1 MAQAHFWD
9 GTQWV
14 PISGGGGGG
23 TGPQGPQGVPGQNGE
38 SVTVYGPQADQPV
51 GPRKG
56 DIWFSTT
63 TTKVTPDIGTVT
75 IKQPE
80 QPIGIS
86 IGTPE
91 PTTVTSIGTGGGT
104 SIGGITPPSTGID
117 IININPQG

>member
-1 MAQAHFWD
+1 MAQAYYWD
-9 GTQWV
+9 GTSWQ
-14 PISGGGGGG
+14 PISGGGGGGG
-23 TGPQGPQGVPGQNGE
+23 TGPQGPPGLNGE
-38 SVTVYGPQADQPV
+38 SVTVYGPQANQPV

-63 TTKVTPDIGTVT
+63 TTKVTPDIGVVT
-75 IKQPE
+75 IKPPE

-86 IGTPE
+86 IGTPG
-91 PTTVTSIGTGGGT
+91 PTTVTSIGTDGGA